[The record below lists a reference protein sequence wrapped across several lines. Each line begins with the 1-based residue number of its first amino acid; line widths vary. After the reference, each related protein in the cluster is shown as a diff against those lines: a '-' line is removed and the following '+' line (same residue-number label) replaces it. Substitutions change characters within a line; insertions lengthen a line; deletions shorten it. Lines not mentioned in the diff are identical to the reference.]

1 MKFASPLAVALSL
14 LATSAMAQDHGWGG
28 HGQGGGHGP
37 GGGGRP
43 PPSAPRS
50 APPQAR
56 PSAQPLAPAPHASQA
71 LPPTTGWPRGGPP
84 GAWRAQPSVTAP
96 APDWRGGAHNGRD
109 GQRGANPDWRGGSQ
123 PGWQGHEEG
132 PGGNWRGVAHG
143 QWGYHGAWH
152 ETYRA
157 PPFYYPRGWG
167 YHRWAVGE
175 YLPPFFFGSEYFLAS
190 YYTYGLP
197 PPPWGC
203 RWVRFGP
210 DALLIDLRTGAVLET
225 AYGVF
230 YW

>member
-28 HGQGGGHGP
+28 HGQGGGHAP
-37 GGGGRP
+37 SGGGRP
-43 PPSAPRS
+43 PPLARQ
-50 APPQAR
+50 AAPQA
-56 PSAQPLAPAPHASQA
+56 AAPAPRAPQTAPS
-71 LPPTTGWPRGGPP
+71 PGWGERSGPP
-84 GAWRAQPSVTAP
+84 GAWRAQPQVAAP
-96 APDWRGGAHNGRD
+96 ASAWNGHV
-109 GQRGANPDWRGGSQ
+109 GEA
-123 PGWQGHEEG
+123 
-132 PGGNWRGVAHG
+132 GGNWRGVAHA

-152 ETYRA
+152 ESYHA

-167 YHRWAVGE
+167 YHRWTVGE

-190 YYTYGLP
+190 YYNYGLP